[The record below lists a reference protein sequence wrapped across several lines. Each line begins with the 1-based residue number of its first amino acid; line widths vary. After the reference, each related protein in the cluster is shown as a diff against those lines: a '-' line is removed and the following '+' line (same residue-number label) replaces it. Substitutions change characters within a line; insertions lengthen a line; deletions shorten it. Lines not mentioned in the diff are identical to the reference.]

1 MVQGGQREKTNST
14 FVGIVALMF
23 MSLSIYMYQLARFAS
38 PRDTVF
44 YFLQD
49 MAFLPLQAAIVTIV
63 LGKVLSAREKRER
76 LKKTNMAV
84 GAFFSET
91 GTELI
96 KHLVSFETQRSKF
109 KNLVDVSEKW
119 NQKDFS
125 RAIKA
130 VAIERFNITCKDS
143 ELFNLKEYL
152 RKHRMFVLRLL
163 ENPNLLE
170 HETFTDML
178 WAVFHMSDEIMARKD
193 ITKLPDT
200 DKDHL
205 AIDIERALRAVL
217 VQWIS
222 HMEHLKSDYPYL
234 FSLAVRKNPFNSKAI
249 INVK

>member
-1 MVQGGQREKTNST
+1 V
-14 FVGIVALMF
+14 
-23 MSLSIYMYQLARFAS
+23 
-38 PRDTVF
+38 TV
-44 YFLQD
+44 
-49 MAFLPLQAAIVTIV
+49 V

-84 GAFFSET
+84 GAFFSEA

-109 KNLVDVSEKW
+109 KSLVDVSEKW
-119 NQKDFS
+119 TQKDFS
-125 RAIKA
+125 RARQA
-130 VAIERFNITCKDS
+130 VASASFRIVCKDS
-143 ELFNLKEYL
+143 ELINLKEYL
-152 RKHRMFVLRLL
+152 GKHRMFVLRLL

-170 HETFTDML
+170 HEIFTDML
-178 WAVFHMSDEIMARKD
+178 WAVFHLSDEIMARKNIAD
-193 ITKLPDT
+193 LPQT

-205 AIDIERALRAVL
+205 AIDIERAIRAVL
-217 VQWIS
+217 VQWVS